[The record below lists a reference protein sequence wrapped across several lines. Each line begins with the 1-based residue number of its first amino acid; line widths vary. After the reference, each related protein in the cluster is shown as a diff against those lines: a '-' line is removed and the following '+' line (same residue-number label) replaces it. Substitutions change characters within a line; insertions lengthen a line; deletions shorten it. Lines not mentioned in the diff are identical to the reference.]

1 MTDITK
7 TISHLIESQFPA
19 HYRENGAELVAF
31 IKAYYE
37 FLETTDK
44 YSVKMSKQMFELT
57 DIDESLSSFISH
69 FQNNFLSDFPSIITT
84 DKRFAVKHIL
94 DLYSSKGSKNSLQL
108 LLKLLY
114 NQEVDVYYPGD
125 DVIKA
130 SDSLW
135 FKPQYLEITKS
146 PRNKTFLDHQIT
158 GSASGATG
166 FVESL
171 VTKRINGKLIDV
183 LYLSSV
189 QGDFSYGEQITDDG
203 YLSGSP
209 TIIGS
214 LTNVE
219 LTLGGRDNK
228 VGDVLNVVSPQAQHG
243 KVRVTAT
250 ADFTGK
256 VDLKIL
262 DGGYGYTSAYMAGTS
277 DFVANTTKVYV
288 STAMLNVNNSANSFI
303 LYEPVLQRIEK
314 IYLYSA
320 TNINSSNIVGT
331 YLTGRD
337 GSNTI
342 VANSYVIAVAN
353 TNSNGDVISTASA
366 YSLVTIQVIGG
377 STFGDQRKLTLSS
390 PVAFSNGEYIDEESI
405 YTLSVASTTG
415 FTTSANVSQT
425 ITFTANGNTFTAYKA
440 FGQVQSVANSTSLVV
455 NKAFGPFVA
464 NASLVVTAT
473 PSINSTITSTST
485 TTLGARGLV
494 TNRVGSN
501 VDVRIVYG
509 AFLDANATFSG
520 LIYGNTTKLQGTI
533 SSNTVTGAA
542 YVYLNNVNA
551 SNGSIGAPAG
561 KDNVTKLYAN
571 GIVVGQNTTAV
582 GLYGSLANSFYYSA
596 TGSYYIETDRAQLV
610 SPPKYSN
617 GAILEVSEPLT
628 GIRTGTGASFKL
640 GFLENTE
647 TVPLNT
653 DIVGANNSA
662 NTPYKDILVSGQGS
676 GFGFVANVFP
686 AIVVTGA
693 TANGSTIVYSATNT
707 YGVGNTVTIANI
719 NPLGYNLSAQTITA
733 ANATT
738 FTIAY
743 TNSLSTYVSGGF
755 ASVSSSGSGYANGS
769 LVTFTGGGKAG
780 GDPYTQVSGTIVTDA
795 TGGITGITMSGIGD
809 GYYTTPTLTLP
820 LTGGTVA
827 TLCINMTFGYG
838 FPKNPAGGFTNLI
851 GDLLTFDNFLIG
863 SIGTLTKINPGSNYN
878 ADPFIHVVN
887 PYIASYGRSDFYI
900 KLTSVFGSFKVGEII
915 QQNLLDSTTAKGT
928 VISYDLD
935 NKLLHVRRTSFNVS
949 FLSGTDITGATS
961 KATGSVFSVTTD
973 SNATVV
979 GDNASI
985 SGSVVVANGVA
996 TAVSVVDSGFGYVND
1011 GSVNLEST
1019 TNPYVMTGTSKLLK
1033 QGIGSGYWKTT
1044 TSHLSSDKKIHDNKY
1059 YQEYSYD
1066 IISGLSLNR
1075 YKDVVKKILH
1085 VAGNELFGSVERRS
1099 TANLN
1104 ISSSNSSI
1112 KSLKRSDDYLL
1123 LNGSNLIINGSTMI
1137 VSTENIL

>member
-31 IKAYYE
+31 IKDYYE

-146 PRNKTFLDHQIT
+146 PRNKTFLNNQII

-214 LTNVE
+214 LTNIE

-337 GSNTI
+337 ASNTI
-342 VANSYVIAVAN
+342 VANSYIIAVAN

-366 YSLVTIQVIGG
+366 NSLVTIQVIGG

-390 PVAFSNGEYIDEESI
+390 PVAFSNGEYIDEESV

-415 FTTSANVSQT
+415 FTTSANVSQA

-473 PSINSTITSTST
+473 PSINSTVTSTST

-561 KDNVTKLYAN
+561 KNNVTKLYAN

-617 GAILEVSEPLT
+617 GAILEVSKPLT

-676 GFGFVANVFP
+676 GFGFVANVQ
-686 AIVVTGA
+686 IVSGGT
-693 TANGSTIVYSATNT
+693 
-707 YGVGNTVTIANI
+707 
-719 NPLGYNLSAQTITA
+719 L
-733 ANATT
+733 
-738 FTIAY
+738 Y
-743 TNSLSTYVSGGF
+743 TNSAL
-755 ASVSSSGSGYANGS
+755 
-769 LVTFTGGGKAG
+769 TFTGGGKAG
-780 GDPYTQVSGTIVTDA
+780 GEPYSQSIAYIVTNA
-795 TGGITGITMSGIGD
+795 GGVITGITITSIGD
-809 GYYTTPTLTLP
+809 GYYTPPTMTLP
-820 LTGGTVA
+820 STAGTVA
-827 TLCINMTFGYG
+827 NLTLNMTFGYG

-900 KLTSVFGSFKVGEII
+900 KLSNVVGSFKVGETI
-915 QQNLLDSTTAKGT
+915 QQNLLNSTTAKGT
-928 VISYDLD
+928 VIDYDVN
-935 NKLLHVRRTSFNVS
+935 NKLLHVHRTSFNVA
-949 FLSGTDITGATS
+949 FVSGTDIMGAIS

-973 SNATVV
+973 SSAPVV

-996 TAVSVVDSGFGYVND
+996 TAVSVIDSGFGYLD
-1011 GSVNLEST
+1011 GGTVSLESA
-1019 TNPYVMTGTSKLLK
+1019 TNQYVMTGTSKLLK

-1044 TSHLSSDKKIHDNKY
+1044 TSQLSSDKKIHDNKY

-1075 YKDVVKKILH
+1075 YKDIVKKILH
-1085 VAGNELFGSVERRS
+1085 VAGNDLFGSVERRS

-1112 KSLKRSDDYLL
+1112 KTLKNNSVNYLL
-1123 LNGSNLIINGSTMI
+1123 LSGSNLVINGSTLV
-1137 VSTENIL
+1137 VSTENEL